1 MTPLAPVIIEVALNG
16 QTRRERNPAV
26 PLSRQEIIDEGLRCL
41 AAGASILH
49 HHNRELA
56 IPAEAAA
63 AAYGGVFER
72 WLAQDPNALCL
83 PTLGAGNTMAEKL
96 RHVDL
101 LAQAGRVRMGFID
114 PGSLILGWADAS
126 GRPDR
131 NSFVYVN
138 TFADIELA
146 IEQCRRN
153 RIGLHLALFE
163 PGFLRNVLAY
173 HRIGELPPGSFV
185 KFYFGGEGG
194 YMANGPGVSFGLP
207 PTRTA
212 LDAYLEL
219 MELGGCRLPW
229 FSAVVGGDFFA
240 TPIPRLTLERGGH
253 LRVGLEDFYAARKPS
268 NLELVEQAVS
278 LAREVGRPVA
288 TPKQSAEILGLPAL
302 ASR

>member
-1 MTPLAPVIIEVALNG
+1 MSAADPVIIEVALNG
-16 QTRRERNPAV
+16 QTRRERNPNV
-26 PLSRQEIIDEGLRCL
+26 PLSREEIVACGLGCL
-41 AAGASILH
+41 EAGASILH
-49 HHNRELA
+49 HHNRE
-56 IPAEAAA
+56 IGVPAEAAA
-63 AAYGGVFER
+63 DEYGAVFQR
-72 WLAQDPNALCL
+72 WLERDPDALCL
-83 PTLGAGNTMAEKL
+83 PTLGSGADTAEKL

-101 LAQAGRVRMGFID
+101 LARRGLVRMGFID
-114 PGSLILGWADAS
+114 PGSLVLGWADAT

-153 RIGLHLALFE
+153 RLGLHLALFE
-163 PGFLRNVLAY
+163 PGFLRNVLSY
-173 HRIGELPPGSFV
+173 HRLGELPQGSFI

-207 PTRTA
+207 PTKIA

-219 MELGGCRLPW
+219 LELERCRLPW

-253 LRVGLEDFYAARKPS
+253 LRVGLEDFYGPRKPS
-268 NLELVEQAVS
+268 NLELVEQAAA
-278 LAREVGRPVA
+278 LARELGRPVA
-288 TPKQSAEILGLPAL
+288 TPKQAAELLGLP
-302 ASR
+302 RR